1 MAEFDLIRQL
11 PHSQEAEQAL
21 LGAVLLDPEKFNEIV
36 FLKPE
41 YFYEEQHQ
49 QIYTAMLEMY
59 NTNRSIEIV
68 NLVDTLTRLGLFND
82 GNAYK
87 YIKLLCDTA
96 TDTLNAAECAEIIR
110 DKAMLRALIEA
121 LRELSEEAYSEVGGA
136 DAIIA
141 EAERRIF
148 SIAENKFDLSFD
160 RIRDVLRDNL
170 SLLEQLSENPDLL
183 SGVKTQFEGLDRVLV
198 GLGKGDLVL
207 VGARP
212 GMGKTSFVMNIAA
225 NFAKATKEKVAVF
238 SLEMSSEQL
247 VNRMLASEA
256 LIDNNALRTGKMSTE
271 EWKRIAA
278 AASLLSE
285 TQIYIDDTPGIN
297 VNMMKAKL
305 RRLKDVKLVIID
317 YLQLMQSER
326 HTDNR
331 VQEVAEMTRA
341 LKLLAKEFACP
352 IILCSQLSRS
362 NEARSDKRPMLS
374 DLRDSGAI
382 EQDADVVMFLH
393 REAYYDPETEKKNI
407 AEVIIAKQRNGPLG
421 TVELGWQAEYTK
433 FVDLVGGGSAP
444 F

>member
-256 LIDNNALRTGKMSTE
+256 LIANNALRTGKMSTE

-382 EQDADVVMFLH
+382 EQDADIVIFL
-393 REAYYDPETEKKNI
+393 Y
-407 AEVIIAKQRNGPLG
+407 RND
-421 TVELGWQAEYTK
+421 Y
-433 FVDLVGGGSAP
+433 
-444 F
+444 

>member
-141 EAERRIF
+141 EAERPHPRR
-148 SIAENKFDLSFD
+148 A
-160 RIRDVLRDNL
+160 
-170 SLLEQLSENPDLL
+170 
-183 SGVKTQFEGLDRVLV
+183 
-198 GLGKGDLVL
+198 
-207 VGARP
+207 AR
-212 GMGKTSFVMNIAA
+212 
-225 NFAKATKEKVAVF
+225 
-238 SLEMSSEQL
+238 
-247 VNRMLASEA
+247 
-256 LIDNNALRTGKMSTE
+256 
-271 EWKRIAA
+271 
-278 AASLLSE
+278 
-285 TQIYIDDTPGIN
+285 
-297 VNMMKAKL
+297 
-305 RRLKDVKLVIID
+305 
-317 YLQLMQSER
+317 
-326 HTDNR
+326 
-331 VQEVAEMTRA
+331 
-341 LKLLAKEFACP
+341 
-352 IILCSQLSRS
+352 
-362 NEARSDKRPMLS
+362 
-374 DLRDSGAI
+374 
-382 EQDADVVMFLH
+382 
-393 REAYYDPETEKKNI
+393 
-407 AEVIIAKQRNGPLG
+407 
-421 TVELGWQAEYTK
+421 
-433 FVDLVGGGSAP
+433 
-444 F
+444 